1 MKVIHLVALALT
13 TFAIPL
19 IDAGPTEAAEIKV
32 IANPGIKPVFEELLP
47 QFEQSTGHKF
57 VVQYGLFNQLK
68 APIDAGEFD
77 MAVTTGQVV
86 EYLTKQG
93 KFANG
98 TRVDIARVE
107 IGVAIRAGAPKPDI
121 GTIEAFKRALL
132 NARSIS
138 YTKGSSAGTYLCK
151 PDGAARIAEEMKAKT
166 KLMGGGGQNPKAV
179 AAGEVELGLS
189 IIPDILAVPGV
200 EVLGPLPQELQHY
213 IVETAGVG
221 AAVKDQHGCRC
232 PTHIPPRTFRGSGI
246 QCERLRA
253 DKSIVQTPNYELAM
267 RA

>member
-1 MKVIHLVALALT
+1 MKIIRLVALALT

-19 IDAGPTEAAEIKV
+19 IDAGLTEAAEIRV
-32 IANPGIKPVFEELLP
+32 IANPGMKPVFEELLP
-47 QFEQSTGHKF
+47 QFEQSTGHKI

-68 APIDAGEFD
+68 GPIDAGEFD

-86 EYLTKQG
+86 EYLTKQN

-98 TRVDIARVE
+98 TRADIARVA

-121 GTIEAFKRALL
+121 STTEAFKRALL
-132 NARSIS
+132 SAKSIS
-138 YTKGSSAGTYLCK
+138 YTKGSSAGTYLASLMERL
-151 PDGAARIAEEMKAKT
+151 GIAEEMKTKT

-189 IIPDILAVPGV
+189 IIPDIVAVPGV

-221 AAVKDQHGCRC
+221 AAVKDH
-232 PTHIPPRTFRGSGI
+232 TA
-246 QCERLRA
+246 A
-253 DKSIVQTPNYELAM
+253 DALLAFLKGPFAAAVFNAKGFEPIS
-267 RA
+267 R